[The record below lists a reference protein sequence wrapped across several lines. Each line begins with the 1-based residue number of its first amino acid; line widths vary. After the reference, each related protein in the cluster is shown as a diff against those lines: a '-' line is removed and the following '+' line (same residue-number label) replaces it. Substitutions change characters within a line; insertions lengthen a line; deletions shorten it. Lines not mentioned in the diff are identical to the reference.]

1 MRILKMGQVG
11 GGIGAFIG
19 EVHRKAARLD
29 GGIVLTAG
37 AFDVVPEKS
46 LEQGKNLGVD
56 PKRVYSTYQEM
67 IAGELALPKEER
79 VDFISVCTP
88 NPTPAEKSSPLGRPT
103 MARRELAVELV
114 SLDHRPAERLRIV
127 PPAPTA

>member
-19 EVHRKAARLD
+19 EVHRKAARMD

-37 AFDVVPEKS
+37 AFDVVPENS
-46 LEQGKNLGVD
+46 LKQGKILGVD

-67 IAGELALPKEER
+67 IAGELALPVDER
-79 VDFISVCTP
+79 IDFVAVCTP
-88 NPTPAEKSSPLGRPT
+88 NHTHFPIA
-103 MARRELAVELV
+103 
-114 SLDHRPAERLRIV
+114 
-127 PPAPTA
+127 